1 MTMKASP
8 QAYNLIR
15 EYEGLRLQAYQCP
28 SGQWTIGYGH
38 TINVIPGTTI
48 TPLQANLLLQQDI
61 AQCEHTLNKYHLA
74 LTQNMY
80 DALIS
85 FIYNVG
91 AGNFHRSALL
101 SKVKANPYDSTI
113 AGEFHKWIHSK
124 GKPLAGLQRRR
135 MAEAKLYFTI

>member
-1 MTMKASP
+1 MKASP

-15 EYEGLRLQAYQCP
+15 KFEGLRLTAYRCP
-28 SGQWTIGYGH
+28 SGIWTVGYGH
-38 TINVIPGTTI
+38 TSNVAPDAVI
-48 TPLQANLLLQQDI
+48 TQLQANLLLQEDV
-61 AQCEHTLNKYHLA
+61 AQCERTLNRCNLA

-101 SKVKANPYDSTI
+101 SKVKANPYDRTI

-135 MAEAKLYFTI
+135 MAEAKLYFTT

>member
-1 MTMKASP
+1 MKASQ

-15 EYEGLRLQAYQCP
+15 EFEGLRLQAYQCP
-28 SGQWTIGYGH
+28 SGIWTIGYGH
-38 TINVIPGTTI
+38 TTNMAPNTVISQ
-48 TPLQANLLLQQDI
+48 LQANLLLQEDI
-61 AQCEHTLNKYHLA
+61 AQCERTLNRYNLA

-85 FIYNVG
+85 FIFNVG

-101 SKVKANPYDSTI
+101 SKIKVNPYDSSITD
-113 AGEFHKWIHSK
+113 EFLKWIHSK

-135 MAEAKLYFTI
+135 MAEMKLYFTQ

>member
-1 MTMKASP
+1 MKASQ

-15 EYEGLRLQAYQCP
+15 EFEGLRLQAYQCP
-28 SGQWTIGYGH
+28 SGIWTIGYGH
-38 TINVIPGTTI
+38 TTNVAPNTVISQ
-48 TPLQANLLLQQDI
+48 LQANLLLQEDV
-61 AQCEHTLNKYHLA
+61 AQCERTLNRYNLA

-85 FIYNVG
+85 FIFNVG

-101 SKVKANPYDSTI
+101 SKIKVNSYDSSITD
-113 AGEFHKWIHSK
+113 EFLKWIHSK

-135 MAEAKLYFTI
+135 MAEMKLYFTQ

>member
-1 MTMKASP
+1 MKASQ

-15 EYEGLRLQAYQCP
+15 EFEGLRLTAYRCP
-28 SGQWTIGYGH
+28 SGIWTVGYGH
-38 TINVIPGTTI
+38 TANVVPGTTI
-48 TPLQANLLLQQDI
+48 TQLQANLLLQEDI
-61 AQCEHTLNKYHLA
+61 TQCENTLNKYNLA

-91 AGNFHRSALL
+91 PGNFHRSALL
-101 SKVKANPYDSTI
+101 SKIKANPYDSSI
-113 AGEFHKWIHSK
+113 SDEFLKWIHSC

-135 MAEAKLYFTI
+135 MAEMKLYFSTQ

>member
-1 MTMKASP
+1 MKASP

-15 EYEGLRLQAYQCP
+15 EFEGLRLAAYRCP
-28 SGQWTIGYGH
+28 SGIWTVGYGH
-38 TINVIPGTTI
+38 TASVAPDAVITQ
-48 TPLQANLLLQQDI
+48 LQANLLLQEDV
-61 AQCEHTLNKYHLA
+61 AQCERTLNRYNLA

-85 FIYNVG
+85 FIFNVG

-101 SKVKANPYDSTI
+101 SKIKVNPYDSSI
-113 AGEFHKWIHSK
+113 SDEFLKWIHSK

-135 MAEAKLYFTI
+135 MAEMKLYFSTQ

>member
-1 MTMKASP
+1 MKASQ

-15 EYEGLRLQAYQCP
+15 EFEGLRLQSYQCP
-28 SGQWTIGYGH
+28 SGIWTIGYGH
-38 TINVIPGTTI
+38 TTNVAPNTVISQ
-48 TPLQANLLLQQDI
+48 LQANLLLQEDI
-61 AQCEHTLNKYHLA
+61 AQCERTLNKYNLA

-101 SKVKANPYDSTI
+101 SKVKANPYDSSI
-113 AGEFHKWIHSK
+113 SDEFLKWIHSK

-135 MAEAKLYFTI
+135 MAEMKLYFSNQ

>member
-1 MTMKASP
+1 MKASQ
-8 QAYNLIR
+8 QAYNLIM
-15 EYEGLRLQAYQCP
+15 EFEGLQLSAYRCP
-28 SGQWTIGYGH
+28 SGIWTIGYGH
-38 TINVIPGTTI
+38 TSNVAPNSVI
-48 TPLQANLLLQQDI
+48 TQLQANLLLQEDI
-61 AQCEHTLNKYHLA
+61 AQCERTLNRYNLA

-101 SKVKANPYDSTI
+101 SRIKANPYDTSITD
-113 AGEFHKWIHSK
+113 EFLKWIHSK

-135 MAEAKLYFTI
+135 MAEMKLYFSNQ